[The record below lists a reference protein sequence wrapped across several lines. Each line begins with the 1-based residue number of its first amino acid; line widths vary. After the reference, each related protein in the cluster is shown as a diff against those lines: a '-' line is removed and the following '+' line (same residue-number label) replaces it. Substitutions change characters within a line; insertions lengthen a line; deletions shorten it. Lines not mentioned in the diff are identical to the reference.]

1 MKNYLFV
8 LTLIISN
15 LVLSQF
21 CPFLGPD
28 QTLPCGVTQTTL
40 TADLSQC
47 GPGSNPNQ
55 TTNYGVTNIPYVAQT
70 NTGTQVSLG
79 DDVVSQIQNIG
90 FTFCFFGNT
99 YTQFYIGSNGWIGFS
114 GGQPPTF
121 ASVPIPSAAVNVPKN
136 CIMGPWQDWH
146 PGIGGQIRYQ
156 MSGVAPCRKLT
167 VSWIGV
173 PMYSCTNLQGTFHI
187 VIYEST
193 NVIENHIQNKPGC
206 PQWASGTAVQG
217 IHNLAG
223 NLAIPVPGRN
233 STQWTTQNNSY
244 RWTPSG
250 PPVPAVLTWYQVGNP
265 NSIGTGPQITVT
277 PNGPTQYT
285 CQFVYPPCN
294 AGWSSCNA
302 IGAGLGPDTVLVTPT
317 PNLPPPNVQ
326 LTNPLC
332 NGDCNGLIVVT
343 PVGGTQP
350 IIINWPGLVSNSF
363 TQNNL
368 CAGTYTFTLAD
379 AAGCS
384 YQGTATLIAP
394 PPLSSPPMAFVNPV
408 CFGYCDGEATVN
420 PVAGIAPWTF
430 LWSDNQTTGTATG
443 LCQGNYSVVV
453 TDANGCDAT
462 GTVTLVDPPQI
473 TINPILGSDTVCF
486 NSLNN
491 PYSVSS
497 LFAGLN
503 YIWTSGIGTLTG
515 QGSQNIL
522 LDVTGVLGGTYPNT
536 LTVIGEDL
544 LGCQSL
550 PQTFTIVLLNII
562 PQIGQ
567 IGPLC
572 DYDDCVQLSA
582 IPPGG
587 QFTGVGVNGS
597 QYCPSPQGSGL
608 NEITYTYLQSGC
620 QFIST
625 SSVQVFERPQFSI
638 LIGGEN
644 TNSQYLELCEGDSIG
659 ATYESVFNGPGFT
672 EWFTPGGTLVGDLIT
687 LNWSTDG
694 NYTFNVVRWEMGC
707 QSLPQTIN
715 VNIKLCPSELI
726 WIPNTFTPD
735 GNEHNQHF
743 RPVITSGVDPFDFH
757 MVIYNRWGEI
767 IWESFDTE
775 ASWDGTFGLTLCP
788 DGVYNWTIDFGLPKT
803 DQRKQLFGNVRLIR

>member
-15 LVLSQF
+15 VVLSQF

-28 QTLPCGVTQTTL
+28 QALPCGATQTTL

-70 NTGTQVSLG
+70 NTGTQVFLG
-79 DDVVSQIQNIG
+79 DDVVSPILNIG

-114 GGQPPTF
+114 GGQPTTF
-121 ASVPIPSAAVNVPKN
+121 ASVAIPSAAANVPKN

-156 MSGVAPCRKLT
+156 VSGVAPCRKLT

-173 PMYSCTNLQGTFHI
+173 PMFSCTNLQGTFHI

-193 NVIENHIQNKPGC
+193 NVIENHIQNKPSC

-223 NLAIPVPGRN
+223 NLAIAVPGRN
-233 STQWTTQNNSY
+233 STQWTAQNEAR

-250 PPVPAVLTWYQVGNP
+250 PAVTPTLTWFQVGNP
-265 NSIGTGPQITVT
+265 NPIGTGPQITVT

-285 CQFVYPPCN
+285 CKFVYPICN
-294 AGWSSCNA
+294 AGWSTCNN
-302 IGAGLGPDTVLVTPT
+302 IGVGLGPDTVLVTPT

-326 LTNPLC
+326 LINPLC
-332 NGDCNGLIVVT
+332 NGDCNGSIAVT
-343 PVGGTQP
+343 PVGGTAP
-350 IIINWPGLVSNSF
+350 FSINWPGIVSNSL

-384 YQGTATLIAP
+384 YLGTATLID
-394 PPLSSPPMAFVNPV
+394 PPLLPNPPVTGVNPV

-420 PVAGIAPWTF
+420 PVAGIAPYTF
-430 LWSDNQTTGTATG
+430 LWSNNQTTQTATN

-453 TDANGCDAT
+453 TDANGCEAT
-462 GTVTLVDPPQI
+462 GTVTLIDPPQI

-486 NSLNN
+486 NSSNN

-497 LFAGLN
+497 LFANLN
-503 YIWTSGIGTLTG
+503 YIWTSQIGTFTG

-522 LDVTGVLGGTYPNT
+522 LDVTGVLGGTYLNAI
-536 LTVIGEDL
+536 TVIGENL

-550 PQTFTIVLLNII
+550 PQTFTIVDLNILT
-562 PQIGQ
+562 QIGQ

-572 DYDDCVQLSA
+572 DYDNCVQLSA

-597 QYCPSPQGSGL
+597 QYCPNPQISGL

-625 SSVQVFERPQFSI
+625 SSVQVYERPQFSI
-638 LIGGEN
+638 LIDGEN

-659 ATYESVFNGPGFT
+659 ATYESVFNGVGFT
-672 EWFTPGGTLVGDLIT
+672 EWFTPGNTIVGDLIT
-687 LNWSTDG
+687 LNWDTDG
-694 NYTFNVVRWEMGC
+694 NFIFNAVRWENGC
-707 QSLPQTIN
+707 QSLPQAIN

-735 GNEHNQHF
+735 GNEHNQLF
-743 RPVITSGVDPFDFH
+743 RPVITSGVDLFDFH

-775 ASWDGTFGLTLCP
+775 GSWDGTFGPTLCS
-788 DGVYNWTIDFGLPKT
+788 DGLYNWTIDFGLPKT